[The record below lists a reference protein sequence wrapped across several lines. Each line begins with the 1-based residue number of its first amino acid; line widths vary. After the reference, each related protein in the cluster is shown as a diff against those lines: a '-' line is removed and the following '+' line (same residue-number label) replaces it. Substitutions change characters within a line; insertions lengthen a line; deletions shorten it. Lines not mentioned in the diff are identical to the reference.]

1 MASEPFDDRDGVI
14 WYDGQLRPWRECTLH
29 VLSHGLHFASSVF
42 EGMRS
47 YGGET
52 FSLTEHIER
61 LAQSAQVLDLDLPY
75 TVAELCEA
83 TRQVISANDISDGYV
98 RPVAWRGAE
107 SVGISAQGTK
117 IHVAIAAF
125 PWPSY
130 FAMEARLKGIRLKT
144 APWRR
149 PDPRSAPVF
158 TKAAGLYMICTLNKH
173 AVEKEGYD
181 DALMLDLDGKV
192 AECTG
197 ANIFLVQNGV
207 IHTPTPAC
215 FLNGITRRAVM
226 DLARGRGYELIER
239 VIMPDEFAKTDE
251 VFITGTAAEVTPVS
265 EIDQYSFGVGPVAR
279 QLIEDYDALVHR
291 RTPAEGAAA
300 AE

>member
-1 MASEPFDDRDGVI
+1 MASQPFDDRDGVI

-42 EGMRS
+42 EGMRA
-47 YGGET
+47 YAGET

-61 LAQSAQVLDLDLPY
+61 LAQSAQVLDLELPY
-75 TVAELCEA
+75 TVAQLCEA

-197 ANIFLVQNGV
+197 ANIFLVQNGL

-215 FLNGITRRAVM
+215 FLNGITRRVVM

-291 RTPAEGAAA
+291 RMPAEGAAA

>member
-1 MASEPFDDRDGVI
+1 MASQPFDDRDGVI

-42 EGMRS
+42 EGMRT
-47 YGGET
+47 YAGET
-52 FSLTEHIER
+52 FNLTEHIER
-61 LAQSAQVLDLDLPY
+61 LTHSAQVLDLELPY
-75 TVAELCEA
+75 TVAELCDA
-83 TRQVISANDISDGYV
+83 TRQVISANDITDGYV

-207 IHTPTPAC
+207 IHTPTPDC
-215 FLNGITRRAVM
+215 FLNGITRRVVM
-226 DLARGRGYELIER
+226 DLARGRGYEIVER
-239 VIMPDEFAKTDE
+239 VIMPEEFAKTEE

-265 EIDQYSFGVGPVAR
+265 EIDQYSFEVGPVAR
-279 QLIEDYDALVHR
+279 QLIEDYDALVGR
-291 RTPAEGAAA
+291 CTPAEGAAA